1 MRTWF
6 WTLLVLAA
14 AVGLALLLR
23 EHSGN
28 VLIVAQPWRVELSL
42 TLAVLLILASFV
54 ILYCLLRVLAW
65 IGVRPERFR
74 SWRSQRSQKREHELL
89 ENGWINVLEGRYP
102 DAEKDLSKLLTRS
115 KSKSRKVLAGLASA
129 RASQHMGEYGRRDEA
144 LTLARQNAQDNPR
157 LSEAT
162 AIVAAEMYLDQNR
175 PQDALVLLQPLQDA
189 TTRYFHATRLLLR
202 AHRQLRNHDRVFEL
216 TRLLS
221 RRGVLEKSEAVQ
233 LIETS
238 AAARLRAGGVEG
250 FKSIWSDLKSD
261 ERALPDVAL
270 AAADIQTAQ
279 GNIDEA
285 SKILETGIS
294 ARLDPRLLNAY
305 SQCPPEHVA
314 RRLSKAEDW
323 LKIHPD
329 DSALLAALGNLC
341 LTGQLWGQGERY
353 LLRSMK
359 IRSDMRIH
367 ALLGNLYD
375 RLGRPND
382 AMTHWRLASGVAG
395 VLPVLPSSRSLPAA
409 DTRGDPTLVDVERLP
424 EAQVLR
430 DMQVPL
436 AASAADFV
444 NDDDFVSAGQPVA
457 GPAGADSVAPATPA
471 VRQPIDTQDSYLDE
485 YFDSAPIPGV
495 DLSQTSDRPRHGS
508 GRD

>member
-6 WTLLVLAA
+6 WTLIVLAA
-14 AVGLALLLR
+14 AVGLALVLR

-28 VLIVAQPWRVELSL
+28 VLIVAQPWRIELSL
-42 TLAVLLILASFV
+42 TLAVLLVLASFI

-74 SWRSQRSQKREHELL
+74 SWRSLRSQKREHELL
-89 ENGWINVLEGRYP
+89 ENGWINVLEGRYA
-102 DAEKDLSKLLTRS
+102 DGEKDLSKLLART
-115 KSKSRKVLAGLASA
+115 KSKGRKVLAGLTSA
-129 RASQHMGEYGRRDEA
+129 RAAHHMGEFGRRDEA
-144 LTLARQNAQDNPR
+144 LAQARLSAQDNPR

-162 AIVAAEMYLDQNR
+162 ATVAAEMYLDQNR

-189 TTRYFHATRLLLR
+189 STRYFHATRLLLR

-238 AAARLRAGGVEG
+238 AAARLRAGGQKE
-250 FKSIWSDLKSD
+250 FKAIWGDLKAD

-270 AAADIQTAQ
+270 AAANIQADQ

-285 SKILETGIS
+285 SKILEAGLA
-294 ARLDPRLLNAY
+294 ARMDARLLNAY

-314 RRLSKAEDW
+314 RRLSKAEVW
-323 LKIHPD
+323 LKSHPD

-341 LTGQLWGQGERY
+341 LTGELWGQGERY

-375 RLGRPND
+375 RLGRAAD
-382 AMTHWRLASGVAG
+382 AMKHWRLASSVAG
-395 VLPVLPSSRSLPAA
+395 VLPALPAHRSLPAA
-409 DTRGDPTLVDVERLP
+409 DTRADPTLVDVEQLP
-424 EAQVLR
+424 PQAKVLR
-430 DMQVPL
+430 DMHVPL

-444 NDDDFVSAGQPVA
+444 GDDEFSSVREDLPSRPPVDL
-457 GPAGADSVAPATPA
+457 PRPQDVDSP
-471 VRQPIDTQDSYLDE
+471 DSYPDE

-495 DLSQTSDRPRHGS
+495 DLSQTSDRPHRGS
-508 GRD
+508 GNN

>member
-6 WTLLVLAA
+6 WTLIVLAA
-14 AVGLALLLR
+14 AVGLALVLR

-28 VLIVAQPWRVELSL
+28 VLIVAQPWRIELSL
-42 TLAVLLILASFV
+42 TLAVLLLLASFI
-54 ILYCLLRVLAW
+54 ILYCLIRVLAW

-74 SWRSQRSQKREHELL
+74 SWRSLRSQKREHELL
-89 ENGWINVLEGRYP
+89 ENGWISVLEGRY
-102 DAEKDLSKLLTRS
+102 AEGEKDLSKLLDRT
-115 KSKSRKVLAGLASA
+115 KTKSRKVLAGLTSA
-129 RASQHMGEYGRRDEA
+129 RAAHHMGEFARRDEA
-144 LTLARQNAQDNPR
+144 LTLARQSAQDDPR

-162 AIVAAEMYLDQNR
+162 ATVTAEMYLDQNR
-175 PQDALVLLQPLQDA
+175 PQDALVLLQPLQDVSA
-189 TTRYFHATRLLLR
+189 RHFHATRLLLR

-238 AAARLRAGGVEG
+238 AAARLRAGGHEE
-250 FKSIWSDLKSD
+250 FKSIWGDLKSD
-261 ERALPDVAL
+261 ERVLPDVAL
-270 AAADIQTAQ
+270 AAANIQAGQ

-285 SKILETGIS
+285 SKILET
-294 ARLDPRLLNAY
+294 ALAVKMDARLLNAY

-314 RRLSKAEDW
+314 RRLSKAEVW
-323 LKIHPD
+323 LKSHPD

-341 LTGQLWGQGERY
+341 LTGELWGQGERY

-375 RLGRPND
+375 RLGRAAD
-382 AMTHWRLASGVAG
+382 AMKHWRLASSVAG
-395 VLPVLPSSRSLPAA
+395 VLPTLPAHRVLPAA
-409 DTRGDPTLVDVERLP
+409 DTRADPTLVDVERMP
-424 EAQVLR
+424 AQASVVR
-430 DMQVPL
+430 DMHVPL
-436 AASAADFV
+436 AASAS
-444 NDDDFVSAGQPVA
+444 DFVSDDELSAT
-457 GPAGADSVAPATPA
+457 ADAPATRPLVPA
-471 VRQPIDTQDSYLDE
+471 PTSQEVDSPDAYPDE

-495 DLSQTSDRPRHGS
+495 DLSQTSDRPHRGS
-508 GRD
+508 GND